1 MSLEIIADNAFP
13 YFKLGDFYLKVLY
26 DLDKSYDSSLLDFAI
41 TTNDSKI
48 CVINERDISKYE
60 LINKLNSKKYISAIT
75 NATLVRDIE
84 TNSAKLISYIE
95 DYESIQQQY
104 TVGRSDD

>member
-26 DLDKSYDSSLLDFAI
+26 DLDKSYDSSLLDFVI
-41 TTNDSKI
+41 TTNDSRI

-104 TVGRSDD
+104 TVGRSYE

>member
-104 TVGRSDD
+104 TAGRSYD

>member
-26 DLDKSYDSSLLDFAI
+26 DLDKSYDSSLLDFVI

-104 TVGRSDD
+104 TVGRSYD

>member
-26 DLDKSYDSSLLDFAI
+26 DLDKSYDGSLLDFVI

-104 TVGRSDD
+104 TVGGSDD

>member
-26 DLDKSYDSSLLDFAI
+26 DLDKSYDSSLLDFVI

-104 TVGRSDD
+104 TVGRSYE

>member
-13 YFKLGDFYLKVLY
+13 YFKMGDFHLKILY

-48 CVINERDISKYE
+48 CVINEQDISKYE

-104 TVGRSDD
+104 TVGKKND